1 MHKENLIHS
10 PSADRVMKLPN
21 RRLPLTAL
29 RSFEAAARLLSF
41 KDAATELCVSPTTI
55 SNQIRQL
62 EQDWGCQLFVRK
74 TRAVVL
80 TDAGRS
86 LARVVSRAFDDIRA
100 EVESHIS
107 TPRRTVTLAVGP
119 IFGSRWLIPRLGRFR
134 QQHPDIE
141 LVLHHSPRITNEAA
155 MVTQIAVDWGIGNW
169 SGLDARKLME
179 ISYSPVV
186 SPALIDQ
193 MGGLTTP
200 ADLARFP
207 IIHQQDRSEWAA
219 WLALVDLPDP
229 GFAEET
235 VITDS
240 NVVLQAVKDGL
251 GVALGV
257 FPLVASE
264 IESGALVQPFSQMLR
279 PSRAFHLLTRS
290 GAALSPEARKTCDWL
305 INEASQSPH

>member
-1 MHKENLIHS
+1 MILS
-10 PSADRVMKLPN
+10 N

-41 KDAATELCVSPTTI
+41 KDAAAELCVSTTTV

-62 EQDWGCQLFVRK
+62 EKDWGCQLFIRK

-80 TDAGRS
+80 TDTGRS

-100 EVESHIS
+100 EAATHIT
-107 TPRRTVTLAVGP
+107 TPRKSVTLAVGP

-134 QQHPDIE
+134 RQHPDID
-141 LVLHHSPRITNEAA
+141 LQLHHSPRITNEAA
-155 MVTQIAVDWGIGNW
+155 MATQIAVDWGVGNW
-169 SGLDARKLME
+169 SGLDASKLME

-186 SPALIDQ
+186 SPALIAQ
-193 MGGLTTP
+193 MGGLTNP

-235 VITDS
+235 IITDS
-240 NVVLQAVKDGL
+240 NVVLQAAKDGL

-257 FPLVASE
+257 FPFVQPD
-264 IESGALVQPFSQMLR
+264 IDSGTLVQPFAPMLH
-279 PSRAFHLLTRS
+279 PERAFHLLTRRS
-290 GAALSPEARKTCDWL
+290 VPLTPEARKTCDWL
-305 INEASQSPH
+305 LSEGGLLPG